1 MPKKFIQ
8 ITKPPSSLFC
18 INKTRNNLF
27 YFALFIFI
35 YLFVCFHLASSKLRP
50 PKPPPYTNKEKW
62 NRMNNGQKLYAMR
75 QYNLSLIR
83 RGLPV
88 DKTLPGSFNFKSSNF
103 TFSAIPY
110 G

>member
-1 MPKKFIQ
+1 MQ
-8 ITKPPSSLFC
+8 IVKPSSPLLC
-18 INKTRNNLF
+18 VLMKQPTILS

-35 YLFVCFHLASSKLRP
+35 YFICLLSLASRKLRP

-62 NRMNNGQKLYAMR
+62 NRMNNGQKLYSMR

-103 TFSAIPY
+103 TSVAIPY

>member
-1 MPKKFIQ
+1 MQNKQFI
-8 ITKPPSSLFC
+8 LFC
-18 INKTRNNLF
+18 F
-27 YFALFIFI
+27 VYF
-35 YLFVCFHLASSKLRP
+35 YLFVCLLSLASSKLRP

-103 TFSAIPY
+103 TFGAIPY